1 MKKNHSTSSS
11 TYSNAHR
18 NSKLITS
25 TIISHI
31 YKQHI
36 NLSSTQKRALS
47 ILINT
52 NYEGCCSCNHESDVD
67 YCLMLELTDI
77 INDDSCFEFTH
88 CNNKFCIHIVDRF
101 KIINYI
107 LPTYPFDESTLTTD
121 DFLFMIRYGNLAPK
135 EDFDYIYYDIVN
147 HEMTSSDDFEED
159 MSSVGYI
166 KYSTSIDEDV
176 KTKSKIIYDSLLDED
191 GKLYHDQKITL
202 SFIEQVITAYGK
214 L

>member
-1 MKKNHSTSSS
+1 MKNHSTSSS

-31 YKQHI
+31 YKQNI
-36 NLSSTQKRALS
+36 NLPATQKHALS

-88 CNNKFCIHIVDRF
+88 CNNKFCIHIINVF

-107 LPTYPFDESTLTTD
+107 LPTYPFDESTLVD
-121 DFLFMIRYGNLAPK
+121 DDKFLLMLRCGNSISK
-135 EDFDYIYYDIVN
+135 YDFDDIYDDIMSYLSTSY
-147 HEMTSSDDFEED
+147 ESSDDFEED
-159 MSSVGYI
+159 
-166 KYSTSIDEDV
+166 DFEEDMTNFR
-176 KTKSKIIYDSLLDED
+176 TK
-191 GKLYHDQKITL
+191 
-202 SFIEQVITAYGK
+202 
-214 L
+214 